1 MDPKSNNNAI
11 INTTTNVIINS
22 SSSPNSSLP
31 PPKVDGYRL
40 NHLIGK
46 GSYGHVFR
54 AEKKISH
61 EVVAIKCVPLKS
73 LSKNSRDNII
83 NEISI
88 LKKLKHEFIVQMLDF
103 QWDKAFVYMIF
114 EFCPSAS
121 AMKYLR
127 DNDVAHLDLKPQN
140 ILITGIQFVTLLNG
154 LNSFKVWRQVIL
166 KIADFGFAQ
175 YLSNDESV
183 NSLRGS
189 PLYMAPEIFKKHEYD
204 ARVDLWSIGIILY
217 ECLFGRT
224 PLHGMTTAEIT
235 HAYQRNQVHIE
246 FPKNRLSQLC
256 YDLLGGLLKI
266 DPKMRISFS
275 NFFTHPF
282 IDLEHMPMA
291 DSFEKARNII
301 SKAMDFE
308 TKGEY
313 KSAFYNFRDALLY
326 LMPLYRWGLPTQ
338 PYSAKKREQL
348 RQMIVENMEK
358 AEELQQKCGIVN
370 INPKLL
376 QEIQSIYNRIDRARD
391 LASKDLYSQS
401 LDEFELAFDQ
411 SFKIMKENDQ
421 KIRNEFFGEI
431 SEWMTEAEIV
441 KDKYLTEQQIKQQLP
456 KKIDLDLV
464 FFQVLVPVG
473 SKTTKIFMM
482 TKKIALVAACCRS
495 NGIGKDGNLPWR
507 LRSEMDFF
515 TRITSTVLDSAPGLA
530 GDEQVKKNAVIMGT
544 RTYMSIPPSF
554 RPLKNRVNVVLSRTI
569 NEAPAGVEFL
579 FRSLDE
585 AVKKLSEMPNIDQL
599 YVIGGSEV
607 YNESVARSDCDLI
620 FLTKIDADFDC
631 DRFFPSIDLDQY
643 EDITDE
649 KLLEKYR
656 HIIDKYDIPLDV
668 QKENG
673 LSFRYHLY
681 KRK

>member
-1 MDPKSNNNAI
+1 MMDPKSNNNAI

-114 EFCPSAS
+114 EFCPSGELASIIRLKRNFPEEIVQHFLQQLAS

-456 KKIDLDLV
+456 KKIGEKITVAQEAIELYNHHND
-464 FFQVLVPVG
+464 
-473 SKTTKIFMM
+473 KT
-482 TKKIALVAACCRS
+482 
-495 NGIGKDGNLPWR
+495 P
-507 LRSEMDFF
+507 
-515 TRITSTVLDSAPGLA
+515 
-530 GDEQVKKNAVIMGT
+530 
-544 RTYMSIPPSF
+544 PPSSVQK
-554 RPLKNRVNVVLSRTI
+554 PDWYLKLKEPPKSNSSGHSKLLIHNVDHKKV
-569 NEAPAGVEFL
+569 
-579 FRSLDE
+579 DD
-585 AVKKLSEMPNIDQL
+585 KKLDNNLNLAKMKNENNDN
-599 YVIGGSEV
+599 GGDDDDDDDDDD
-607 YNESVARSDCDLI
+607 NNNDPLC
-620 FLTKIDADFDC
+620 
-631 DRFFPSIDLDQY
+631 SIQ
-643 EDITDE
+643 
-649 KLLEKYR
+649 
-656 HIIDKYDIPLDV
+656 
-668 QKENG
+668 
-673 LSFRYHLY
+673 
-681 KRK
+681 